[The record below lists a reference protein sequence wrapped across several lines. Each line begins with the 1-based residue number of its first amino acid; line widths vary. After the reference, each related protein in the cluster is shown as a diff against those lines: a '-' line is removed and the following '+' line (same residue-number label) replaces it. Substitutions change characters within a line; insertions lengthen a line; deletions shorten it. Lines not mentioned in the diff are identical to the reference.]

1 MVAEAALK
9 ADERPESQTVRAE
22 LALRDLVL
30 SGAIKPGERLS
41 ELALVGRVGVSRTP
55 VRAAL
60 MRLAEEGL
68 VEPIP
73 SGGFVVRAFT
83 DRDVCEALE
92 ICGTMEG
99 LAVRLATERGVL
111 STAIAPLHDLLA
123 RLDVVVAAA
132 QHQREAFADYI
143 DLNSRFHRAI
153 VALADSRLI
162 ERQLERVMTL
172 PFASPSALVQAQL
185 EAPEALEILRVAQD
199 HHRCVVEAIEA
210 REGARAEALM
220 KEHSRLA
227 QRNLAVALRSQGA
240 LKRVPGSALIR
251 LRV

>member
-1 MVAEAALK
+1 MPEAALK
-9 ADERPESQTVRAE
+9 ADERPETQTMRAE
-22 LALRDLVL
+22 LALRDFVL
-30 SGAIKPGERLS
+30 SGEIKPGERLS

-68 VEPIP
+68 VESIP
-73 SGGFVVRAFT
+73 SGGFVVRAFS
-83 DRDVCEALE
+83 DRDVREALE
-92 ICGTMEG
+92 IRGTMEG
-99 LAVRLATERGVL
+99 LAMRLAAERGVS
-111 STAIAPLHDLLA
+111 STAIAPLRDLLA

-132 QHQREAFADYI
+132 QHQQSAFADYV
-143 DLNSRFHRAI
+143 DLNARFHREV

-172 PFASPSALVQAQL
+172 PFASPSAFVRAQS
-185 EAPEALEILRVAQD
+185 EAPQALQILEIAQD
-199 HHRCVVEAIEA
+199 QHRCMVEAIEA

-227 QRNLAVALRSQGA
+227 QRNLELALRSQGA
-240 LKRVPGSALIR
+240 LDRVPGSALIR
-251 LRV
+251 VRV